1 LINGGKIAMNKAVTA
16 PIRTILRS
24 LHLDVVRYPQP
35 FPSDFEQSD
44 IDTVN
49 AVREY
54 TSTSPERI
62 FALSSAVKYVVA
74 NDIPGDI
81 VECGVWRGGSMMAV
95 ARALL
100 QLGDMTRD
108 LYLYDTFEGMPRPT
122 GEDVSYGGEIA
133 IDRWETMTSADGQT
147 TWSNCSL
154 EEVKAALFSVGYD
167 NSKIHFRKGKVEET
181 IPAYAPPTIS
191 LLRLDTDWYESTY
204 HELVHLFPRLSPG
217 GVIILD
223 DYGHWLGARKAT
235 DEYIEK
241 NKIRLLLNRIDY
253 TGRIGVKC

>member
-1 LINGGKIAMNKAVTA
+1 MNKAVTV
-16 PIRTILRS
+16 PIRTVLRK
-24 LHLDVVRYPQP
+24 LHMDVVRYPQP
-35 FPSDFEQSD
+35 FPSDFDQND

-49 AVREY
+49 AVRSF

-100 QLGDMTRD
+100 QLGDTKRD
-108 LYLYDTFEGMPRPT
+108 LYLYDTFEGMPKPT
-122 GEDVSYGGEIA
+122 DKDVSYGGEIA
-133 IDRWETMTSADGQT
+133 MDRWESMTGSDGSS

-154 EEVKAALFSVGYD
+154 EVVKAALFGVGYD
-167 NSKIHFRKGKVEET
+167 NSKIHFIKGKVEET
-181 IPAYAPPTIS
+181 IPAEAPPTIS

-217 GVIILD
+217 AVIILD
-223 DYGHWLGARKAT
+223 DYGHWLGARQAT

-253 TGRIGVKC
+253 TGRIGVKA